1 MSTMPRVD
9 HIHPRPCPV
18 RAHPDTDL
26 PRCTSGTLY
35 IPVTRRLY
43 LDARGRALTHGVARE
58 ETLRALDE
66 RSGPSGGGVGG
77 GGGSGGGGGDTAP
90 AFTVTRGEL
99 GELVRAAV
107 REELGHA
114 RPLLV
119 DKQQLARQ
127 LGCSPAHVDHLRK
140 RGLPTVML
148 GQAVR
153 FEPGAVLG
161 WLRAQAP
168 NNDQE

>member
-1 MSTMPRVD
+1 MSTSPRVD
-9 HIHPRPCPV
+9 HIPPRPCPV

-26 PRCTSGTLY
+26 PRSASRTLY

-43 LDARGRALTHGVARE
+43 LDAGGRAVTHGGVGE
-58 ETLRALDE
+58 ETVRAAGE
-66 RSGPSGGGVGG
+66 QSGPNGGGVG
-77 GGGSGGGGGDTAP
+77 SGASSDAP
-90 AFTVTRGEL
+90 AFTVSRGEL
-99 GELVRAAV
+99 GELIRAAV
-107 REELGHA
+107 REEMGHA

-161 WLRAQAP
+161 WLRQQAP